1 MSGILEDPDMETLF
15 SKLSVEITGR
25 EQHLVK
31 LQQTLDTFKQKPELF
46 DDKDCGILEGVLQ
59 RRTEE
64 LKKISQDYTAAK
76 DLYTATVMD
85 LEKRILQKDEI
96 LRQADATFGS
106 ISAEDELRIHFA
118 QKQVHLQQGLQ
129 RAKTKLCATI
139 YERLKP
145 AATPTSPAASSLS
158 T

>member
-1 MSGILEDPDMETLF
+1 MSGIGVLDNPDMENLF
-15 SKLSVEITGR
+15 SKLSVEITNR
-25 EQHLVK
+25 EQHLTK
-31 LQQTLDTFKQKPELF
+31 LQQTLDAFKQNPELF
-46 DDKDCGILEGVLQ
+46 DEKDCSMLTGVLQ

-64 LKKISQDYTAAK
+64 LKKITQDYTAAK

-85 LEKRILQKDEI
+85 LEKRIQQKDEI
-96 LRQADATFGS
+96 LRQTDATFGS
-106 ISAEDELRIHFA
+106 ISAEDELRVHFA

-145 AATPTSPAASSLS
+145 ASAPAASSS
-158 T
+158 SS